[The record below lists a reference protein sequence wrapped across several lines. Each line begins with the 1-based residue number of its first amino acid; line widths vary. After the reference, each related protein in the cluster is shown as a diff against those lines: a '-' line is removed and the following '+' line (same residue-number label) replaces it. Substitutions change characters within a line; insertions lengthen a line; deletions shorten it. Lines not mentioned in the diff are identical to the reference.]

1 MHEKLKKFFE
11 DKGLNQTQIA
21 EKLGVSVP
29 YVNAVLNGTK
39 TLGKKN
45 AEKWAN
51 LFGLSKSFL
60 LTGEGDIKDSNKQQ
74 KITDRAND
82 IQMAVLGHVVSE
94 QKRSEGIASEEDIRP
109 FIPTWADT
117 LISILSKQIAENE
130 VLHAELQQSISDVQ
144 VLKKQL
150 AQIIEK
156 IR

>member
-1 MHEKLKKFFE
+1 MHEKLKRHFE
-11 DKGLNQTQIA
+11 EKGITQQQIA
-21 EKLGVSVP
+21 DILGVRLP
-29 YVNAVLNGTK
+29 YVNAILNGTK

-60 LTGEGDIKDSNKQQ
+60 LTGEGDVVSEKRQQNITNRAHDIKRS
-74 KITDRAND
+74 
-82 IQMAVLGHVVSE
+82 VLGHVIEESKVN
-94 QKRSEGIASEEDIRP
+94 EGIASEEDIRP

-117 LISILSKQIAENE
+117 LLSILSKQIAENE
-130 VLHAELQQSISDVQ
+130 ALHAELRQSISDVQ
-144 VLKKQL
+144 VLKEQL